1 MLWALVVDGTV
12 REITDTDPAGRYHPS
27 LHWQP
32 CDSAVREG
40 DLWTGGAFALPPP
53 ADIPLP
59 RTVAALAFRRRF
71 TPEER
76 AAITLAASRALES
89 GDATLQIW
97 LDDLNSAAEIDLDG
111 PDVAAALEMLVAN
124 GLLAP
129 ERKAD
134 LLA

>member
-1 MLWALVVDGTV
+1 MLWALIVDGTV

-32 CDSAVREG
+32 CDGEVREG
-40 DLWTGGAFALPPP
+40 DRWTGAAFALAPP
-53 ADIPLP
+53 ADMPLP
-59 RTVAALAFRRRF
+59 RTVPTLAFRRRF

-76 AAITLAASRALES
+76 AAITLAASRKLEA
-89 GDATLQIW
+89 GDATLQVW
-97 LDDLNSAAEIDLDG
+97 LDDLNSATEVRLDNPEIADALD
-111 PDVAAALEMLVAN
+111 MLVEA

-129 ERKAD
+129 DRKAV

>member
-1 MLWALVVDGTV
+1 MLWALVVDGIV

-32 CDSAVREG
+32 CDGEVREG
-40 DLWTGGAFALPPP
+40 DLWTGEGFALAPP
-53 ADIPLP
+53 ADAPLP
-59 RTVAALAFRRRF
+59 RTLPALAFRRRF

-76 AAITLAASRALES
+76 AAITLAASRKLEA
-89 GDATLQIW
+89 GDATLQVW
-97 LDDLNSAAEIDLDG
+97 LDDLNSAAEVRLDN
-111 PDVAAALEMLVAN
+111 PEIAEALDMLVDA

-129 ERKAD
+129 ERKAV

>member
-1 MLWALVVDGTV
+1 MLWALIVDGAV

-32 CDSAVREG
+32 CDDEVREG
-40 DLWTGGAFALPPP
+40 DRWTGAAFALPEQR
-53 ADIPLP
+53 DMPLP
-59 RTVAALAFRRRF
+59 RSLPALAFRRRF

-76 AAITLAASRALES
+76 AAITLAASRGLEA
-89 GDATLQIW
+89 GDATLQVW
-97 LDDLNSAAEIDLDG
+97 LDDLNSATEVRLDNPEIADALD
-111 PDVAAALEMLVAN
+111 MLVEA

-129 ERKAD
+129 ERKAV